1 MNLKSR
7 VFSLAL
13 IFGLISAVFLSLA
26 DFSASCDDLRNNV
39 LRLHIIAN
47 SDSEK
52 DQNLKLLIRD
62 EILSMSET
70 VFSDSNSL
78 DEAVISAEC
87 SCEQI
92 ESIANR
98 VIKENGFDYTAKV
111 RVGDS
116 YFETRVYDDFT
127 LPAGTYKSLIVD
139 LGAGKGKN
147 WWCVIFPQVCL
158 PIGNDASL
166 KDSAKDGGA
175 EIAYGAQRYIM
186 RFKAEEIYE
195 EIKNLLK

>member
-70 VFSDSNSL
+70 VFSDANSL
-78 DEAVISAEC
+78 NEAVISAEC

-98 VIKENGFDYTAKV
+98 VIKENGFDYTFLEYALYV
-111 RVGDS
+111 E
-116 YFETRVYDDFT
+116 FF
-127 LPAGTYKSLIVD
+127 L
-139 LGAGKGKN
+139 
-147 WWCVIFPQVCL
+147 
-158 PIGNDASL
+158 
-166 KDSAKDGGA
+166 
-175 EIAYGAQRYIM
+175 
-186 RFKAEEIYE
+186 
-195 EIKNLLK
+195 